1 MKKYEEYMKKVGDR
15 NGLFNLLSINYP
27 IKRALYPGSYVDI
40 TPSFYFPYTVY
51 IDNDNKAKKF
61 FKEGEMIKEYID
73 KNKEYTQDSF
83 FRYFPNDY
91 SLKIDEKENSFDLLI
106 SLYSGFVS
114 KYCKNYLK
122 NGGLLLANDSHG
134 DASMAKLDNRF
145 RLIGVI
151 NISGSNYEFSQKN
164 LDQFFILK
172 KHYVVTVKKL
182 EEYQK
187 GIDFTKK
194 ADFYLFKFEF

>member
-15 NGLFNLLSINYP
+15 NGLFNLLSNNFP
-27 IKRALYPGSYVDI
+27 IKRALYPGSYIDI

-51 IDNDNKAKKF
+51 VDNDKKAKKF
-61 FKEGEMIKEYID
+61 FKKGEMIKKYIEE
-73 KNKEYTQDSF
+73 NKEYSEDSF
-83 FRYFPNDY
+83 FRYFSNDY
-91 SLKIDEKENSFDLLI
+91 RMKIDEKLNSFDLLI

-134 DASMAKLDNRF
+134 DASMAQLDSRF
-145 RLIGVI
+145 RLVAVI
-151 NISGSNYEFSQKN
+151 DISGSKYIISQKN
-164 LDQFFILK
+164 LDQYFILK
-172 KHYVVTVKKL
+172 KKYVVTEKKL

-194 ADFYLFKFEF
+194 ADFYLFKFEI

>member
-1 MKKYEEYMKKVGDR
+1 MKKYEEYLKKVGDR
-15 NGLFNLLSINYP
+15 NGLFSLLSINYP

-51 IDNDNKAKKF
+51 VDSDKKAKKF
-61 FKEGEMIKEYID
+61 FKDGELIKNFID
-73 KNKEYTQDSF
+73 FNKEYSQDSF

-91 SLKIDEKENSFDLLI
+91 RLNIDEDKNSFDLLI
-106 SLYSGFVS
+106 SLYAGFIS

-134 DASMAKLDNRF
+134 DASMAQLDGRF

-151 NISGSNYEFSQKN
+151 NISGANYIFSQKN
-164 LDQFFILK
+164 LDQYFILK
-172 KHYVVTVKKL
+172 KNYVVTEKKL

>member
-1 MKKYEEYMKKVGDR
+1 MKKYEEYIKKVGDR
-15 NGLFNLLSINYP
+15 NGLYNLLSINYP

-51 IDNDNKAKKF
+51 VDNDKKAKKF
-61 FKEGEMIKEYID
+61 FKDGELIKNFID
-73 KNKEYTQDSF
+73 FNKEYNQDSF

-91 SLKIDEKENSFDLLI
+91 RLNIDEDKNSFDLLI
-106 SLYSGFVS
+106 SLYAGFVS

-134 DASMAKLDNRF
+134 DASMAQLDGRF

-151 NISGSNYEFSQKN
+151 NISGPDFIFSQKN
-164 LDQFFILK
+164 LDQYFILK
-172 KHYVVTVKKL
+172 KNYVVTEKKL